1 MAIYRKID
9 CRISNDKKFRELSVE
24 GKLAWYT
31 ILSRRD
37 LAPIGAFKASFES
50 LAIEQRGNEYLNEGL
65 HKGLPKAFSEVFI
78 QALNEL
84 LSKGLIKYDSES
96 FLIYVPNFLRY
107 NFPENPN
114 VVKSWNSALDSLPEC
129 DLTNHVLA
137 KSAEIIL
144 NSQRDSFIKALPKE
158 FVEAYQKGFAKAL
171 PKGFTKDFWKGMPKQ
186 EQEQEQEQDIYAH
199 TEAKDEKTTLATD
212 SQGRNIFD
220 LKPNEIVPSELLSDY
235 ATARINSYL
244 PEKKS
249 EGKLPA
255 PEQTEVVG
263 TASAPSKPKTEEKPQ
278 SRGVATKTQTSVA
291 KPDEVSNELW
301 ADFLNHRKQK
311 KAPVTDRVISLI
323 RNEAKNAGW
332 TLEEAL
338 NEVILRN
345 WIGFKAEW
353 VEAKDPNAVWVK
365 AEDYQPEL
373 PPVEYAPSARECF
386 DRIMAK
392 STYAYDIKD
401 LSQLERVVKKEAK

>member
-1 MAIYRKID
+1 MARYKKID
-9 CRISNDKKFRELSVE
+9 VRIWNDAKFNALSSDARLIFLFMLTSPQTTMV
-24 GKLAWYT
+24 GAVPVDKHT
-31 ILSRRD
+31 VSRILKFDEIRYG
-37 LAPIGAFKASFES
+37 IGYKQLS
-50 LAIEQRGNEYLNEGL
+50 EYGMLEYDEAGI
-65 HKGLPKAFSEVFI
+65 FW
-78 QALNEL
+78 
-84 LSKGLIKYDSES
+84 IK
-96 FLIYVPNFLRY
+96 NFLKY
-107 NFPENPN
+107 NPPENPK
-114 VVKSWNSALDSLPEC
+114 VVISWSSLLDLFPEC
-129 DLTNHVLA
+129 QLLIKIAKSVLKACETRGEAYVKALHPEFKKLA
-137 KSAEIIL
+137 KYDMS
-144 NSQRDSFIKALPKE
+144 N
-158 FVEAYQKGFAKAL
+158 
-171 PKGFTKDFWKGMPKQ
+171 GMPYGIAYPMPYQ
-186 EQEQEQEQDIYAH
+186 EQEQEQEQDIYTH
-199 TEAKDEKTTLATD
+199 TEAKEEKTTLATD
-212 SQGRNIFD
+212 SQGRNIYD
-220 LKPNEIVPSELLSDY
+220 LEPNEIVPSELLSDY

-249 EGKLPA
+249 EEKLPA
-255 PEQTEVVG
+255 PEQTEVVE
-263 TASAPSKPKTEEKPQ
+263 TAPTPSKPKTEKKPQ
-278 SRGVATKTQTSVA
+278 SCGVAPKTQTSVA
-291 KPDEVSNELW
+291 KPDDVSNELW

-311 KAPVTDRVISLI
+311 KAPVTYRVISLI

>member
-1 MAIYRKID
+1 MARYKKID
-9 CRISNDKKFRELSVE
+9 VRIWNDAKFNALSSDARLIFLFMLTSPQTTMV
-24 GKLAWYT
+24 GAVPVDKHT
-31 ILSRRD
+31 VSRILKFDEIRYC
-37 LAPIGAFKASFES
+37 IGYKQLS
-50 LAIEQRGNEYLNEGL
+50 EYGMLEYDEAGI
-65 HKGLPKAFSEVFI
+65 FW
-78 QALNEL
+78 
-84 LSKGLIKYDSES
+84 IK
-96 FLIYVPNFLRY
+96 NFLKY
-107 NFPENPN
+107 NPPENPK
-114 VVKSWNSALDSLPEC
+114 VVISWSSLLDLFPEC
-129 DLTNHVLA
+129 QLLIKIAKSVLKACETRGEAYVKALHPEFKKLA
-137 KSAEIIL
+137 KYDMS
-144 NSQRDSFIKALPKE
+144 N
-158 FVEAYQKGFAKAL
+158 
-171 PKGFTKDFWKGMPKQ
+171 GMPYGITYPMPYQ
-186 EQEQEQEQDIYAH
+186 EQEQEQEQDIYTH
-199 TEAKDEKTTLATD
+199 TEAKEEKTTLATD
-212 SQGRNIFD
+212 SQGRNIYD
-220 LKPNEIVPSELLSDY
+220 LEPNEIVPSELLSDY

-249 EGKLPA
+249 EEKLPA
-255 PEQTEVVG
+255 PEQTEIVE
-263 TASAPSKPKTEEKPQ
+263 TAPASSKPKTEEKTQ
-278 SRGVATKTQTSVA
+278 SRGVASKTQTSVA
-291 KPDEVSNELW
+291 KPDDVSNELW

>member
-1 MAIYRKID
+1 MARYKKID
-9 CRISNDKKFRELSVE
+9 VRIWNDAKFNALSSDARLIFLFMLTSPQTTMV
-24 GKLAWYT
+24 GAVPVDKHT
-31 ILSRRD
+31 VSRILKFDEIRYG
-37 LAPIGAFKASFES
+37 IGYKQLS
-50 LAIEQRGNEYLNEGL
+50 EYGMLEYDEAGI
-65 HKGLPKAFSEVFI
+65 FW
-78 QALNEL
+78 
-84 LSKGLIKYDSES
+84 IK
-96 FLIYVPNFLRY
+96 NFLKY
-107 NFPENPN
+107 NPPENPK
-114 VVKSWNSALDSLPEC
+114 VVISWSSLLDLFPEC
-129 DLTNHVLA
+129 QLLIKIAKSVLKACETRGEAYVKALHPEFKKLA
-137 KSAEIIL
+137 KYDMS
-144 NSQRDSFIKALPKE
+144 N
-158 FVEAYQKGFAKAL
+158 
-171 PKGFTKDFWKGMPKQ
+171 GMPYGIAYPMPYQ
-186 EQEQEQEQDIYAH
+186 EQGQEQEQDIYTH
-199 TEAKDEKTTLATD
+199 TEAKEEKTTLATD
-212 SQGRNIFD
+212 SHGRNIYD
-220 LKPNEIVPSELLSDY
+220 LEPNEIVPSELLSDY

-249 EGKLPA
+249 EEKLPA
-255 PEQTEVVG
+255 PEQTEVVE
-263 TASAPSKPKTEEKPQ
+263 TAPASSKPKTEEKPQ
-278 SRGVATKTQTSVA
+278 SRGVAPKTQTSVA
-291 KPDEVSNELW
+291 KPDDVSNELW

-365 AEDYQPEL
+365 AEDYQSEL